1 MNTTI
6 KQLRKLF
13 LLMCL
18 ITAGVQSAWGD
29 NYFWV
34 NDVQYY
40 ISSGTY
46 TYVQVVSYTGD
57 SETLTIPASVSDG
70 SNTYSVKGIKNNSNG
85 TPVDISSVR
94 TLIIEGNK
102 RFLSS
107 SYEPT
112 FNCPNLE
119 KIIFKGDLPTLT
131 NSFNDYFGTRRGII
145 AYVTGKT
152 VEEVEQL
159 KNNTAVWCDFEDI
172 VIYHEG
178 DENLEGTAVFI
189 PFKDDNVKALCVNAG
204 WDTNGDG
211 KISIAEAAAVTSLG
225 EVFKWNTDITSFN
238 ELQYF
243 TGLTKIN
250 SSAFALCSNLASVI
264 LPETLM
270 EIEHN
275 AFDGCKKLTSI
286 VFPDGLKAIG
296 YSAFLNCVIKS
307 VFIPASVE
315 SIGTNVFGKC
325 RNLTSIVVDDGNT
338 VFDSRGGCDAI
349 IVTASNTL
357 KEGCRYTVIPN
368 SVTAIYTSAF
378 RDRGVP
384 ELVIP
389 ESVTSIGNYAFMCM
403 NSADNP
409 TYYLKRMEVKWETPL
424 QVDSK
429 VFGTE
434 SADYPKQCTLVVP
447 HGCSTAYSGWAQYFK
462 EIVEAEEVVEPSAK
476 PVWTI
481 SKSDDCPNVEL
492 QSGSAGSR
500 LLTEKFTRL
509 SDEIDPAAIYY
520 NLMVYKNTEGRLV
533 RVIKNGVDV
542 SDQFAEQSTDDYFL
556 YNMDMT
562 ADEAWE
568 ISYVPQRKLH
578 FKTTGSPKNVAIYRL
593 SDVTNGKNIAG
604 INTTNS
610 PLIDRIDILNEGVTY
625 RWQLLGAVG
634 KNFKHVTING
644 EEVQLEDGTRVSLP
658 EITLGS
664 FDVDIVVEFTE
675 DFIVNAYA
683 TNDARISIASI
694 KPDDTVESDIGA
706 NSKNNATIDALNYVK
721 VSFTAAKGDVLRSIS
736 YGKYCETVIDET
748 DPNLQVETLSD
759 GRKKYTLTLA
769 KTYLDI
775 NAKPINVF
783 AIIDK
788 PDSMKYDV
796 NGDGE
801 INITDVTVLVNKI
814 LHP

>member
-13 LLMCL
+13 LLICL

-29 NYFWV
+29 DYFWL

-40 ISSGTY
+40 IFNGTY
-46 TYVQVVSYTGD
+46 SYVHVVSYTGD
-57 SETLTIPASVSDG
+57 AETLTIPASVSDG
-70 SNTYSVKGIKNNSNG
+70 SNTYSVKDIKIHANG

-102 RFLSS
+102 RFMSS
-107 SYEPT
+107 SEAPT

-178 DENLEGTAVFI
+178 DENLEGTAAFI

-211 KISIAEAAAVTSLG
+211 KISMAEAAAVTSLG
-225 EVFKWNTDITSFN
+225 TVFKWNTDITSFN

-264 LPETLM
+264 LPETLT

-275 AFDGCKKLTSI
+275 AFEGCKKLTSI
-286 VFPDGLKAIG
+286 VFPEGLTAIG
-296 YSAFLNCVIKS
+296 YSAFYNCDIKS

-325 RNLTSIVVDDGNT
+325 RNLTSIVVDDANT

-389 ESVTSIGNYAFMCM
+389 ESVTSIGDYAFMCM
-403 NSADNP
+403 NSTDNP

-434 SADYPKQCTLVVP
+434 SANYPKQCTLVVP
-447 HGCSTAYSGWAQYFK
+447 YGCSSAYSSWAQYFK
-462 EIVEAEEVVEPSAK
+462 EIVEAEEVVEPSSK
-476 PVWTI
+476 PVWII
-481 SKSDDCPNVEL
+481 SQSDDCPNVRISILTSNE
-492 QSGSAGSR
+492 QSSNQN
-500 LLTEKFTRL
+500 LTNHFVRW
-509 SDEIDPAAIYY
+509 SDEIDPTSQYWLLVA
-520 NLMVYKNTEGRLV
+520 KNTEGRPI

-542 SDQFAEQSTDDYFL
+542 TNQFSERSNENYFW
-556 YNMDMT
+556 YVMDPT
-562 ADEAWE
+562 ANEVWE
-568 ISYVPQRKLH
+568 ISYVPLIV
-578 FKTTGSPKNVAIYRL
+578 KTV
-593 SDVTNGKNIAG
+593 
-604 INTTNS
+604 
-610 PLIDRIDILNEGVTY
+610 GVSNPD
-625 RWQLLGAVG
+625 LM
-634 KNFKHVTING
+634 
-644 EEVQLEDGTRVSLP
+644 
-658 EITLGS
+658 EITAVHTYTDGS
-664 FDVDIVVEFTE
+664 TTPT
-675 DFIVNAYA
+675 ASTRRSA
-683 TNDARISIASI
+683 GSASTARKA
-694 KPDDTVESDIGA
+694 
-706 NSKNNATIDALNYVK
+706 
-721 VSFTAAKGDVLRSIS
+721 
-736 YGKYCETVIDET
+736 
-748 DPNLQVETLSD
+748 
-759 GRKKYTLTLA
+759 
-769 KTYLDI
+769 
-775 NAKPINVF
+775 
-783 AIIDK
+783 
-788 PDSMKYDV
+788 
-796 NGDGE
+796 
-801 INITDVTVLVNKI
+801 
-814 LHP
+814 

>member
-1 MNTTI
+1 MNTTV

-13 LLMCL
+13 LLICL

-29 NYFWV
+29 NYFWI

-40 ISSGTY
+40 IFNGTY
-46 TYVQVVSYTGD
+46 SYVHVVSYTGD
-57 SETLTIPASVSDG
+57 AETLTIPASVSDG
-70 SNTYSVKGIKNNSNG
+70 SNTYSVKDIKIHANG

-102 RFLSS
+102 KFMSS
-107 SYEPT
+107 SEAPT
-112 FNCPNLE
+112 FNCPKLE

-178 DENLEGTAVFI
+178 DENLEGTAAFI
-189 PFKDDNVKALCVNAG
+189 PFKDDNVKALCVAN

-211 KISIAEAAAVTSLG
+211 KISMAEAAAVTSLG
-225 EVFKWNTDITSFN
+225 TVFKWNTDITSFN

-264 LPETLM
+264 LPETLT

-275 AFDGCKKLTSI
+275 AFEGCKKLTSI
-286 VFPDGLKAIG
+286 VFPEGLTAIG
-296 YSAFLNCVIKS
+296 YSAFYNCDIKS

-325 RNLTSIVVDDGNT
+325 RNLTSIVVDDANT

-389 ESVTSIGNYAFMCM
+389 ESVTSIGDYAFMCM
-403 NSADNP
+403 NSTDNP
-409 TYYLKRMEVKWETPL
+409 TYYLKRMEVKWEIPL

-434 SADYPKQCTLVVP
+434 SANYPKQCTLVVP
-447 HGCSTAYSGWAQYFK
+447 YGCSSAYSSWAQYFK

-492 QSGSAGSR
+492 QSSSSSG
-500 LLTEKFTRL
+500 LLTENFTKM
-509 SDEIDPAAIYY
+509 SDEIDPSSNYRLI
-520 NLMVYKNTEGRLV
+520 VYKGNEGRPI

-542 SDQFAEQSTDDYFL
+542 GSEFSSEDDGAFYFD
-556 YNMDMT
+556 MDPT

-578 FKTTGSPKNVAIYRL
+578 FKTTGSPKNVIAYRL
-593 SDVTNGKNIAG
+593 RDVTNNKIVDGVSG
-604 INTTNS
+604 QS
-610 PLIDRIDILNEGVTY
+610 SLLIDKTNLLNEGMTY
-625 RWQLLGAVG
+625 RWQMMGPVG
-634 KNFKHVTING
+634 KNIKHVTIDG
-644 EEVQLEDGTRVSLP
+644 EEVQVENVANLSLP
-658 EITLGS
+658 DITLGS

>member
-1 MNTTI
+1 MNTTV

-13 LLMCL
+13 LLICL

-40 ISSGTY
+40 IFKGTY
-46 TYVQVVSYTGD
+46 TYVEVVSYTGD
-57 SETLTIPASVSDG
+57 AETLTIPASVSDG
-70 SNTYSVKGIKNNSNG
+70 SNTYSVKDIKNSSNG

-102 RFLSS
+102 SFLKSS
-107 SYEPT
+107 GSPT

-178 DENLEGTAVFI
+178 DENLEGTAAFI
-189 PFKDDNVKALCVNAG
+189 PFKDDNVKALCVAN

-211 KISIAEAAAVTSLG
+211 KISMAEAAAVTSLG
-225 EVFKWNTDITSFN
+225 TVFKWNTDITSFN

-264 LPETLM
+264 LPETLT

-275 AFDGCKKLTSI
+275 AFEGCKKLTSI
-286 VFPDGLKAIG
+286 VFPEGLTAIG
-296 YSAFLNCVIKS
+296 YSAFYNCDIKS

-325 RNLTSIVVDDGNT
+325 RNLTSIVVDDANT

-389 ESVTSIGNYAFMCM
+389 ESVTSIGDYAFMCM
-403 NSADNP
+403 NSTDNP

-434 SADYPKQCTLVVP
+434 SANYPKQCTLVVP
-447 HGCSTAYSGWAQYFK
+447 YGCSSAYSSWAQYFK

-481 SKSDDCPNVEL
+481 SKSDDCPTVEL
-492 QSGSAGSR
+492 QSSSSSG
-500 LLTEKFTRL
+500 LLTENFTKM
-509 SDEIDPAAIYY
+509 SDEIDPSSNYRLI
-520 NLMVYKNTEGRLV
+520 VYKGNEGRPI

-542 SDQFAEQSTDDYFL
+542 GSEFSSEDDGAFYFD
-556 YNMDMT
+556 MDPT

-578 FKTTGSPKNVAIYRL
+578 FKTTGSPKNVAIYHL

-604 INTTNS
+604 INTTDS
-610 PLIDRIDILNEGVTY
+610 PLIDRIDLLNEGVTY
-625 RWQLLGAVG
+625 RWRLLGPTG
-634 KNFKHVTING
+634 KNFKRVTIDG
-644 EEVQLEDGTRVSLP
+644 EEVQLTDGTNVSLP
-658 EITLGS
+658 YITLGR